1 MNTFIKGFRD
11 PEKMANPRLK
21 TIALGYA
28 KLRLRVHKFFKVF
41 S

>member
-1 MNTFIKGFRD
+1 
-11 PEKMANPRLK
+11 MANPMLK